1 MPGHTGAHGG
11 NKQDKGN
18 KGKKNGNKPTG
29 AGGMTPGPGPGG
41 QMVAGATPDPIGGV
55 AIGGTT
61 EGFAGQATPGGGGGQ
76 SLQDLFAA
84 QTPVSTAPVSAA
96 PVYVEEEVEEE
107 EEKKTT
113 NSIIEAL
120 FNKNLTFEYDP
131 VADYVN
137 RVYGGLRPDQKKKML
152 ARLGY
157 DVEDMTMAE
166 ALSTFGDV
174 LDESGQAL
182 YDAGNLQF
190 SDLANIFKP
199 KPQPEVQ
206 TTPLSGQQIAGQV
219 IGTGL
224 EAIALPKTLPYT
236 NPFVSFMTGTPL
248 GMFTSIVAREGD
260 FQLDEDGNIV
270 GDIANLQNAPQN
282 YLDAV
287 ASYNA
292 AAAIDDPSL
301 AATLDQT
308 GLGFTPEQAAQIAM
322 GGQQRAAEQAATRG
336 PAEIYTTDTDTDSGT
351 GQEGSDPI
359 GIDYQAIYDEFSA
372 DQKATADK
380 IEAMDGYDFAYAV
393 NYVRLGGPLF

>member
-11 NKQDKGN
+11 KKQDKDN

-41 QMVAGATPDPIGGV
+41 QMVAGATPDPGGV

-61 EGFAGQATPGGGGGQ
+61 AGFAGGPTPGGGGGQ

-84 QTPVSTAPVSAA
+84 QTPVSTTPVAAA
-96 PVYVEEEVEEE
+96 PEYVEEEQEQQ
-107 EEKKTT
+107 TT
-113 NSIIEAL
+113 NSLFEAL
-120 FNKNLTFEYDP
+120 FNPNLTFEYDP

-157 DVEDMTMAE
+157 DVEDMTMSE
-166 ALSTFGDV
+166 ALSQFGDF
-174 LDESGQAL
+174 LDISGQAL

-206 TTPLSGQQIAGQV
+206 TTPLSAQEIAGQV

-224 EAIALPKTLPYT
+224 EAIALPKTLPFT
-236 NPFVSFMTGTPL
+236 NPFVSFMTGTPA
-248 GMFTSIVAREGD
+248 GMFTSIIAREGD

>member
-11 NKQDKGN
+11 NKQDKVN

-84 QTPVSTAPVSAA
+84 QTPVSTAPVAAA
-96 PVYVEEEVEEE
+96 PEYVEEE

-157 DVEDMTMAE
+157 DVEDMTMSE
-166 ALSTFGDV
+166 ALSQFGDF
-174 LDESGQAL
+174 LDISGQAL

-236 NPFVSFMTGTPL
+236 NPFFAFMTPGATPL
-248 GMFTSIVAREGD
+248 GMFTSLAFREGD

>member
-11 NKQDKGN
+11 NKQDKNN

-84 QTPVSTAPVSAA
+84 QTPVSTAPVAAA
-96 PVYVEEEVEEE
+96 PEYVEEE

-157 DVEDMTMAE
+157 DVEDMTMSE
-166 ALSTFGDV
+166 ALSQFGDF
-174 LDESGQAL
+174 LDISGQAL

-236 NPFVSFMTGTPL
+236 NPFFAFMTPGATPL
-248 GMFTSIVAREGD
+248 GMFTSLAFREGD